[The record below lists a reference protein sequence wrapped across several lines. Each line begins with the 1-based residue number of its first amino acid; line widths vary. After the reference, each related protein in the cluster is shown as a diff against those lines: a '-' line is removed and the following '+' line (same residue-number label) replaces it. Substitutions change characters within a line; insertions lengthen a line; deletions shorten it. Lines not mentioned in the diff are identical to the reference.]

1 MSGTF
6 SLTIAEA
13 RGFTAVNA
21 EIDQLAIVVG
31 CSSLGSGQ
39 SAFYLS
45 GASAV
50 AGLGYGD
57 AVETLTQIIEQQQD
71 GATVGTKYPAAMY
84 TTSDTVPGS
93 YGDLDDS
100 DFTGLATVAI
110 DATSE
115 PYITADAQ
123 IRFIAGGI
131 VGVTGITY
139 QTRLGY
145 QGEWSRTVSL
155 GTDASIT
162 IPTSNA
168 KFDFSPSSSSLTTLN
183 TLINEEVTDYN
194 AHVILTTGTVHSNAD
209 TVDQLNTTTYPTATN
224 TATRVA
230 RMAALIDVAKLH
242 VVKGTGGTP
251 ATHINLVGDTTA
263 LAALNAIPAV
273 VDDVTALNAAISF
286 KAIYNTHIA
295 GTTWHTIADA
305 TNIVTSST
313 PTAGSVNAGDALR
326 VRTFAPA
333 PDSTGVAA
341 ALAALAAGSAE
352 FSILV
357 LDFPLTVALAAT
369 VSTGL
374 DALAL
379 VGREPLCIARYRLP
393 DFEDDETRTEWGAA
407 LDAEFSIEAF
417 DDSRIH
423 LVTEYGL
430 LTDAM
435 TQRQYLRSGLAQ
447 TAADFVRVPRAEW
460 PNAPA
465 DQPMANFT
473 LVDENGATIGHDEG
487 PRGDF
492 TGLSNDTLGGRLG
505 CVQRLADS
513 TRREQVFKTV
523 PWVLYAADERIRNAM
538 ARRLV
543 NALRR
548 VVRAAGTP
556 LLGGRFFFTP
566 TGATTGT
573 LTDASRQAIHG
584 IIFQDVSDEF
594 GTEFENAADA
604 SLDTGLIQVS
614 PNVTLSGGD
623 IVGLSVTAA
632 PDLPGYA
639 KDLSFTIAVKR

>member
-6 SLTIAEA
+6 LLTISEA
-13 RGFTAVNA
+13 RGFTAVAA
-21 EIDQLAIVVG
+21 EIDRLAVVVG
-31 CSSLGSGQ
+31 CSSGGSGQ

-50 AGLGYGD
+50 TGLGYGD

-84 TTSDTVPGS
+84 STADTVPGS
-93 YGDLDDS
+93 YGTIDDTG
-100 DFTGLATVAI
+100 FAGLATVAV

-131 VGVTGITY
+131 VGVAGITY

-145 QGEWSRTVSL
+145 GGDWSRTMAL
-155 GTDASIT
+155 GTDTSIT

-168 KFDFSPSSSSLTTLN
+168 KFDFSPTSSNLTALN
-183 TLINEEVTDYN
+183 TMINEEVTDYN
-194 AHVILTTGTVHSNAD
+194 AHVILTTGTVHTNAD
-209 TVDQLNTTTYPTATN
+209 TVDQVDTGAYPSATN

-230 RMAALIDVAKLH
+230 RMGALIVAAKLH
-242 VVKGTGGTP
+242 VIKGSGGTP
-251 ATHINLVGDTTA
+251 ATHINVGGDTVA

-273 VDDVTALNAAISF
+273 VDDVTALNAAIAF
-286 KAIYNTHIA
+286 KALFNTHNA

-305 TNIVTSST
+305 TNTVTSPT
-313 PTAGSVNAGDALR
+313 PTAGSINTDDVVR

-333 PDSTGVAA
+333 PDATGITAA
-341 ALAALAAGSAE
+341 FTALAAGSAE

-357 LDFPLTVALAAT
+357 LDFPLTVALANT
-369 VSTGL
+369 VSAGL

-393 DFEDDETRTEWGAA
+393 DFETDETRTEWGDA
-407 LDAEFSIEAF
+407 LEAEFSLDAF

-460 PNAPA
+460 PDAPA

-473 LVDENGATIGHDEG
+473 LIDEDGDTVGHDEG
-487 PRGDF
+487 ARGDF
-492 TGLSNDTLGGRLG
+492 TGLSNDTLGNRFG
-505 CVQRLADS
+505 CVQRLSDS

-523 PWVLYAADERIRNAM
+523 PWVLYAEDERIRNAM

-556 LLGGRFFFTP
+556 LLGGRFFFTT
-566 TGATTGT
+566 TGPTTGT

-604 SLDTGLIQVS
+604 GLDTGLIQVS

-639 KDLSFTIAVKR
+639 KDLSFVIAVQR